1 MCGSRLVTH
10 PILSGSFDNPN
21 GTSGLMQ
28 SRWGEKHPLRRVLL
42 LGTVVLTMPSPLC
55 VNASHVVHETIDG
68 ETILIHLGTGTY
80 YSLDG
85 IGTEVWVLLAAGAS
99 REALLAAANDRYA
112 GDPVEI
118 ETGISSLLADL
129 LHQGLLVEGEP
140 GTGPDSPTSLPPGRA
155 PFVTPAL
162 HVYTDMQEFMLVDPL
177 HDVDEVAGWPHAK
190 TD

>member
-1 MCGSRLVTH
+1 M
-10 PILSGSFDNPN
+10 PP
-21 GTSGLMQ
+21 
-28 SRWGEKHPLRRVLL
+28 PLR
-42 LGTVVLTMPSPLC
+42 

-85 IGTEVWVLLAAGAS
+85 IGTEVWVVLAAGTS
-99 REALLAAANDRYA
+99 REALLAAASDRYA
-112 GDPVEI
+112 GDRVEI
-118 ETGISSLLADL
+118 EAGISSLLADL

-140 GTGPDSPTSLPPGRA
+140 GRGPDSPGLPPGRA
-155 PFVTPAL
+155 PFVAPVL
-162 HVYTDMQEFMLVDPL
+162 HTYTDMQEFMLVDPL

>member
-1 MCGSRLVTH
+1 
-10 PILSGSFDNPN
+10 
-21 GTSGLMQ
+21 
-28 SRWGEKHPLRRVLL
+28 
-42 LGTVVLTMPSPLC
+42 MPPPLC

-85 IGTEVWVLLAAGAS
+85 IGTEVWVMLAAGAS
-99 REALLAAANDRYA
+99 RETVMAAANDRYV

-118 ETGISSLLADL
+118 EAGLSSLLADL
-129 LHQGLLVEGEP
+129 LHEGLLVEGQPETATDP
-140 GTGPDSPTSLPPGRA
+140 PALPAGNT
-155 PFVTPAL
+155 PFVAPVL

-190 TD
+190 ID

>member
-1 MCGSRLVTH
+1 
-10 PILSGSFDNPN
+10 
-21 GTSGLMQ
+21 
-28 SRWGEKHPLRRVLL
+28 
-42 LGTVVLTMPSPLC
+42 MPSPVC

-85 IGTEVWVLLAAGAS
+85 IGTEVWMMLAAGAS
-99 REALLAAANDRYA
+99 REALLAAANDRYD
-112 GDPVEI
+112 GDAVEI
-118 ETGISSLLADL
+118 EASLSSLLADL
-129 LHQGLLVEGEP
+129 LHEELLVEGEP
-140 GTGPDSPTSLPPGRA
+140 GIAADSPSLPAGRA
-155 PFVTPAL
+155 PFAAPVL